1 MDKFSFFFAF
11 YGLILG
17 LAVAQLLGGFAGMV
31 RAHALKKLEAQ
42 TALLA
47 LLTFILIVAT
57 WVDAFNMSQGITLN
71 FYDLAAPILL
81 ATFYYLAAA
90 VIFPREHEQFAH
102 LHMYFAARKTFVV
115 GLLFAAELIDHIAN
129 LDYFVENYRYNPAK
143 FWGFMIPYN
152 AAIDGCMLALLLVR
166 GRRANIVLLGVLIL
180 LFIVPYWDPGV
191 VDRMIERIFGY

>member
-47 LLTFILIVAT
+47 LLTFILIIAT

-71 FYDLAAPILL
+71 FYDLAAPIML
-81 ATFYYLAAA
+81 ATCYYLAAA

-102 LHMYFAARKTFVV
+102 LQMYFAARKIFVV
-115 GLLFAAELIDHIAN
+115 GLLFTAELIDHVAN
-129 LDYFVENYRYNPAK
+129 FDYFVDNYRHNAAK
-143 FWGFMIPYN
+143 FWGFMVPYN
-152 AAIDGCMLALLLVR
+152 VVIDGCMLALLLVR
-166 GRRANIVLLGVLIL
+166 GRRANIVLLGVLNL
-180 LFIVPYWDPGV
+180 LFLVPYWDPAV
-191 VDRMIERIFGY
+191 VDRVIERMFGY